1 MELGYRVLQGVDG
14 HHAGRELLAELYSRT
29 TGESLPPILT
39 TPRGKP
45 YFVDSPWHFS
55 ISHTKNHVFCAL
67 SLEPIGIDAE
77 ESDRILDPRLAERY
91 LSPDEQMRL
100 KAAPD
105 QNAALLR
112 LWVMKEAYAKLTGQG
127 IGNYLK
133 NTNFDPN
140 DSRIQEID
148 GCFVA
153 ILEGETP
160 CFLTLT
166 PI

>member
-1 MELGYRVLQGVDG
+1 MELAHRPLQGKNS
-14 HHAGRELLAELYSRT
+14 HIAGRELLAELYQKA
-29 TGESLPPILT
+29 TGEALPPIKI

-67 SLEPIGIDAE
+67 SRYPIGIDAE
-77 ESDRILDPRLAERY
+77 ETDRMADPRLAERW
-91 LSPDEQMRL
+91 LSPAEQERITC
-100 KAAPD
+100 
-105 QNAALLR
+105 NADLLR
-112 LWVMKEAYAKLTGQG
+112 LWVLKEAYAKHTGRG

-133 NTNFDPN
+133 NTNFDPY

-153 ILEGETP
+153 IMEGEAP
-160 CFLTLT
+160 CCLT
-166 PI
+166 PTPT